1 MAAATLARI
10 VVLEARRSGLP
21 WVALGTWALA
31 LALAAFLSQVALTES
46 RALQASVTA
55 ALLRVAA
62 VFLLAAHVAS
72 STLRESDDKVLEL
85 LLALPVPRAELYLG
99 RLAGFAACA
108 TMIAAL
114 FTLPLFA
121 WASPAAVA
129 AWGLSLALECVL
141 VAAAALFFAR
151 SLSSVVS
158 ALSATAGLYLL
169 ARSVAAI
176 QAMASSPLSEPT
188 FGSRAAGLAVDVL
201 SLVLPRLDAVTRA
214 EWLLYGAPTATE
226 YGAALAG
233 LAIYAA
239 LLVAAG
245 LFDFHRRNA

>member
-1 MAAATLARI
+1 
-10 VVLEARRSGLP
+10 
-21 WVALGTWALA
+21 
-31 LALAAFLSQVALTES
+31 
-46 RALQASVTA
+46 VTA

-114 FTLPLFA
+114 FALPLFA

-129 AWGLSLALECVL
+129 AWSLSLALECVL

-188 FGSRAAGLAVDVL
+188 FGSRAAGLAVDAL

-214 EWLLYGAPTATE
+214 EWLLYGAPTAAE

-245 LFDFHRRNA
+245 LFDFQRRNA